1 MFFVVVWLFMAN
13 YKGQEIAEKERA
25 RAREPCPQV

>member
-1 MFFVVVWLFMAN
+1 MAN